1 MLVAA
6 SVPASPGNV
15 VAWVCFGLCYSL
27 YLLNKAARW
36 TLYIRVYVFENVLAP
51 GCLLLRL
58 DLFFSLPLILHLSL
72 PSFSVS
78 LVRLLHHLIARLLR
92 SLSGSVLGFKA
103 GPRSAGSLSGTETLN
118 PSFCVS
124 SA

>member
-6 SVPASPGNV
+6 SVPASAGNV

-27 YLLNKAARW
+27 YLLNKAARL

-58 DLFFSLPLILHLSL
+58 DLFFFFASHPPSLFAFLFSL
-72 PSFSVS
+72 T
-78 LVRLLHHLIARLLR
+78 R
-92 SLSGSVLGFKA
+92 SLAPSLDRASFALTQWFGSGF
-103 GPRSAGSLSGTETLN
+103 
-118 PSFCVS
+118 
-124 SA
+124 